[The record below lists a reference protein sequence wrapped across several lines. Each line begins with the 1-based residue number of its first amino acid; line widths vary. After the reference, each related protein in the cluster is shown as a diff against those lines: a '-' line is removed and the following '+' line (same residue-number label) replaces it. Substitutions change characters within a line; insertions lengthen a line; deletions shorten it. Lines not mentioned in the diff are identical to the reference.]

1 MAKGKR
7 KRGKKQK
14 GGGGG
19 GGGAAGAAFWGQ
31 LVRET
36 IGNFAGQLMADGA
49 EQMAQ
54 GSNGTGDDGDEEQ
67 QDVAADVLCALAE
80 SGPRSIAELVTET
93 DAGLTPLLA
102 ALRQTREFGLIE
114 FVGDEQAVQLTPSG
128 TRTAAALRRE
138 QINSDGMKMLGG

>member
-14 GGGGG
+14 GGG

-49 EQMAQ
+49 EQMAK
-54 GSNGTGDDGDEEQ
+54 GSNGAAGDEDEQ
-67 QDVAADVLCALAE
+67 PDVAADVLCALAE
-80 SGPRSIAELVTET
+80 SGPKSIAELVTET
-93 DAGLTPLLA
+93 NTGLTPLLA
-102 ALRQTREFGLIE
+102 ALRQTREFGLTE
-114 FVGDEQAVQLTPSG
+114 FVGDDQAVQLTSSG
-128 TRTAAALRRE
+128 VRTAAALRRE
-138 QINSDGMKMLGG
+138 QINSDGLKMLES